1 MDGKRERERSFF
13 PFFFFSF
20 FLSFSFSPQS
30 LTVFSRFFVF
40 QLVGFQFVISAV
52 VVVYFDEVDH
62 NSEITYNFCRFNDRS
77 DWLYFQS
84 LEKFKFRN
92 LGICQHLNLLGK
104 FYIFLFNNLQI

>member
-13 PFFFFSF
+13 PFFFFLSSFLCPFLRIPLPF
-20 FLSFSFSPQS
+20 FLD
-30 LTVFSRFFVF
+30 FVF

-92 LGICQHLNLLGK
+92 LGICQHLNLIGK